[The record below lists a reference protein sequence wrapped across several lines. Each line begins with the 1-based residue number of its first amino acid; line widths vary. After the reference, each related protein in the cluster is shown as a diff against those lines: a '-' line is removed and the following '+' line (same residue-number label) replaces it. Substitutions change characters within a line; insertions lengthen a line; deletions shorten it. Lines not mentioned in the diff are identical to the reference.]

1 VSDALLCCAAA
12 GGGGPPRI
20 YMHAFWYSYM

>member
-1 VSDALLCCAAA
+1 MGCTESKTEQPTQPIGQPPAA

-20 YMHAFWYSYM
+20 